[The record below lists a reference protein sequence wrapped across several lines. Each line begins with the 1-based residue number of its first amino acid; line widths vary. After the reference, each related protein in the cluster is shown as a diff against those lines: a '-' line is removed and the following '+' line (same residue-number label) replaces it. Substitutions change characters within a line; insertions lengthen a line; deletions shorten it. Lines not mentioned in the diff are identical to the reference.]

1 VKAELRRRLHDP
13 IPTQGSYLRSVIT
26 GHTRYY
32 GVPRNGSSLS
42 AFHNA
47 LGRVWRVTLM
57 RRSQHGFVA
66 WARRRRLMA
75 RWVPGPR
82 ICHPYPNQ
90 RFAFLTQGRS
100 RMR

>member
-1 VKAELRRRLHDP
+1 MASARPHPEA
-13 IPTQGSYLRSVIT
+13 GASLRSVIM

-32 GVPRNGSSLS
+32 GVPRHGPSIS
-42 AFHNA
+42 AFHKA

-57 RRSQHGFVA
+57 RRSQNGFVS
-66 WARRRRLMA
+66 WARMRRVMA

-90 RFAFLTQGRS
+90 RFAYVTQGRS